1 MIRQSFLFGPFLLQ
15 PHDRTLWRDGKRI
28 DLSARYLDV
37 LILLIEA
44 RGDLVTKDRFMH
56 EVWRGVPVTDE
67 ALTQAIRSLRKALG
81 DEVSAPRFVETV
93 PKFGYRF
100 IAPVAVALA
109 EGAERAMPSI
119 ADAQGDGMRP
129 RRVFIDTVT
138 AGTMGSIIA
147 GLVIGLIYGLLGA
160 ASPLAEHTG
169 GSGISLVL
177 VLALVSTAAAAAAG
191 LGVSAGIAVSRL
203 IHPPRWYWKV
213 AGAALGG
220 LMLGAFGHLVG
231 TDAFML
237 LFGRQLDVF
246 AGALE
251 GAVIGTAIGVAIAVG
266 RQQWHAVV
274 IAAVLGLV
282 AGAIV
287 AWLDG
292 RMMAASLQELVL
304 AFPGSRLQIYGLSDM
319 LAERGMSS
327 LGLAAS
333 AAVEGA
339 IFCAAVVWGLTRPDR
354 RA

>member
-1 MIRQSFLFGPFLLQ
+1 MIRQSDLFGPFQLQ
-15 PHDRTLWRDGKRI
+15 AHDRTLWRDGKRI

-44 RGDLVTKDRFMH
+44 RGELVTKDRFMQ

-81 DEVSAPRFVETV
+81 DEVSAPRFIETV

-100 IAPVAVALA
+100 IAPVELA
-109 EGAERAMPSI
+109 EGAERAMPWI
-119 ADAQGDGMRP
+119 ADEGDGLRP
-129 RRVFIDTVT
+129 RRVFVDTIA
-138 AGTMGSIIA
+138 AGTLGAIIA
-147 GLVIGLIYGLLGA
+147 GMVIGLIYGLLGA
-160 ASPLAEHTG
+160 ASPLYKQAG

-177 VLALVSTAAAAAAG
+177 VLALVSTVSAAAAG
-191 LGVSAGIAVSRL
+191 LGVTAGIAVSRL
-203 IHPPRWYWKV
+203 IHPPRWYWTV

-231 TDAFML
+231 ADAFMV
-237 LFGRQLDVF
+237 LFGREFDRF

-251 GAVIGTAIGVAIAVG
+251 GTVIGTAIGAAMAAG
-266 RQQWHAVV
+266 RLQRHAVV
-274 IAAVLGLV
+274 LAAMLGLL

-292 RMMAASLQELVL
+292 RMMAASLQDLVL
-304 AFPGSRLQIYGLSDM
+304 AFPGSRLQIYGLSDI

-339 IFCAAVVWGLTRPDR
+339 IFCSAVVWGLTRLDH

>member
-1 MIRQSFLFGPFLLQ
+1 MIRQSFLFGPFQLQ
-15 PHDRTLWRDGKRI
+15 AHDRTLWREGKRI

-44 RGDLVTKDRFMH
+44 RGDLVTKDRFMQ

-81 DEVSAPRFVETV
+81 DKVSAPRFVETV

-100 IAPVAVALA
+100 IAPVALA
-109 EGAERAMPSI
+109 EGAERAMPSN
-119 ADAQGDGMRP
+119 ADAQGDGLL
-129 RRVFIDTVT
+129 RRRAFIATVI
-138 AGTMGSIIA
+138 AGTSGAIIA

-160 ASPLAEHTG
+160 ASPLAKQSG

-177 VLALVSTAAAAAAG
+177 VLALVSTVSAAAAG
-191 LGVSAGIAVSRL
+191 LGVTAGIAVTRL
-203 IHPPRWYWKV
+203 IYPPRWYWTV

-237 LFGRQLDVF
+237 LFGRELDRF
-246 AGALE
+246 AGAFE
-251 GAVIGTAIGVAIAVG
+251 GAVIGTAIGVAMATG
-266 RQQWHAVV
+266 PKPWHPVV
-274 IAAVLGLV
+274 IAAVLGLL

-319 LAERGMSS
+319 LAERGMPAF
-327 LGLAAS
+327 GLASS

-339 IFCAAVVWGLTRPDR
+339 IFCSAVVWALTRLDHR
-354 RA
+354 V